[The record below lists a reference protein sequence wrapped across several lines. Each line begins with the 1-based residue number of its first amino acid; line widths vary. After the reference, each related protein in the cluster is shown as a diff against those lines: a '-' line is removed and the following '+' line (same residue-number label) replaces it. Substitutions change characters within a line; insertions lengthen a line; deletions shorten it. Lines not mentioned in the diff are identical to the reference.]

1 MMHDCREEV
10 LRSKLTYA
18 LSLLT
23 VVTDFMSS
31 PSQCGTSLIVPIDW
45 QCDCIGNSLGTGICP
60 AVSLCP
66 AEVGKSISVNLIAA
80 HLLISF
86 HHKPKANRLWKFS
99 HLLAKRGGEG
109 GIKKGKMWGVC
120 WCLVMQFSVIP
131 RHAFCLVA
139 CHHNRAVGVLWNCKM
154 PHPSFK
160 KLAHSPAVPESPV
173 VILVRLQREQRAVH
187 CPLELCNHLWVL
199 PSSREEGREDTGV
212 LPSSSLHSGATWS
225 PSQPCSHPASYS
237 AKQPAWFPQ
246 CWHWPAGTSNPSL
259 PLPQLAGSLRVGLGS
274 WRWLRGWQTSP
285 RWPPCSEAGFVLA
298 SLLHHPFS
306 YRAVV
311 EGERF
316 CWLCWGIFVRDMWE
330 C

>member
-120 WCLVMQFSVIP
+120 WCLVMQFSVICILP
-131 RHAFCLVA
+131 RRLSSQQSCRRSV
-139 CHHNRAVGVLWNCKM
+139 
-154 PHPSFK
+154 
-160 KLAHSPAVPESPV
+160 KLQDASS
-173 VILVRLQREQRAVH
+173 
-187 CPLELCNHLWVL
+187 EL
-199 PSSREEGREDTGV
+199 
-212 LPSSSLHSGATWS
+212 
-225 PSQPCSHPASYS
+225 
-237 AKQPAWFPQ
+237 
-246 CWHWPAGTSNPSL
+246 
-259 PLPQLAGSLRVGLGS
+259 
-274 WRWLRGWQTSP
+274 
-285 RWPPCSEAGFVLA
+285 
-298 SLLHHPFS
+298 
-306 YRAVV
+306 
-311 EGERF
+311 
-316 CWLCWGIFVRDMWE
+316 
-330 C
+330 